1 MKEKIENNNPEK
13 KTKILDPSI
22 TEIVLLVLGFAFLLL
37 TAILFKFD
45 LTIHAMISLSM
56 TVFSFTLAK
65 VLDYLNK
72 IKNLAGF
79 KDLKHLKD
87 LADFQDF
94 KHLKNLAAIQGS
106 KEVKDLAAIQDSKE
120 VKGLETKGFKKVK
133 AMEDFQDLKDFREL
147 TDFRDLKGF
156 KELEDFQDL
165 NDKIQKTD

>member
-1 MKEKIENNNPEK
+1 MKEKIENSNPEK

-79 KDLKHLKD
+79 QDLNHLKD

-94 KHLKNLAAIQGS
+94 KSFKELTAIQNF
-106 KEVKDLAAIQDSKE
+106 KEAKGLETKDFKE
-120 VKGLETKGFKKVK
+120 VKGLATKGFKKAK
-133 AMEDFQDLKDFREL
+133 DLEDFRDLKDFREL
-147 TDFRDLKGF
+147 TDFRDLKDF
-156 KELEDFQDL
+156 RELEDF
-165 NDKIQKTD
+165 